1 MHRVKSEH
9 GKDDEDDDITDDE
22 RKIEQH
28 TAAMQTGSYH
38 RGKFGI
44 SYWYFKCWLFCYL
57 YTYIYYINKFSGHP
71 HHLQHPPYH
80 HHHHHHTMLS
90 AWR

>member
-9 GKDDEDDDITDDE
+9 GKDDEEDDITDDE

-28 TAAMQTGSYH
+28 TAAMQTGNYH

-44 SYWYFKCWLFCYL
+44 YPLFGIPKKNL
-57 YTYIYYINKFSGHP
+57 VNFIIKYTNFPGHP

>member
-9 GKDDEDDDITDDE
+9 GKDDEEDDITDDE

-28 TAAMQTGSYH
+28 TAAMQTGNYH
-38 RGKFGI
+38 RGKFAYSI
-44 SYWYFKCWLFCYL
+44 SVFRISI
-57 YTYIYYINKFSGHP
+57 IYQIYKFSGHP